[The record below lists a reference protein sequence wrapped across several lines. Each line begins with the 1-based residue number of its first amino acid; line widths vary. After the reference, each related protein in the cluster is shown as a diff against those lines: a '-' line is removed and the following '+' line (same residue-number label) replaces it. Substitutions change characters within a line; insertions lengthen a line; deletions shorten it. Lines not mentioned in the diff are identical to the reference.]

1 MVIELK
7 DDFER
12 ERQIFRS
19 QLVAKDELV
28 RQMKNEYLKHVQ
40 EIKEDA
46 EELHDLF
53 EKELGVKDVL
63 LE

>member
-12 ERQIFRS
+12 DRQIFRS
-19 QLVAKDELV
+19 QLMAKDELV
-28 RQMKNEYLKHVQ
+28 RQMKNEYLSHVQ
-40 EIKEDA
+40 EIKEDT

>member
-19 QLVAKDELV
+19 QLMAKDELV
-28 RQMKNEYLKHVQ
+28 RQMKNEYLSHVQ
-40 EIKEDA
+40 EIKEDT

>member
-1 MVIELK
+1 MK

-12 ERQIFRS
+12 ERKIFNA
-19 QLVAKDELV
+19 QLMAKDGLV
-28 RQMKNEYLKHVQ
+28 RQIKNEYIKHVQ
-40 EIKEDA
+40 DIKEDT

>member
-1 MVIELK
+1 M
-7 DDFER
+7 
-12 ERQIFRS
+12 
-19 QLVAKDELV
+19 AKDELN
-28 RQMKNEYLKHVQ
+28 RYMKNEYIKHVQ
-40 EIKEDA
+40 ELKADT

>member
-19 QLVAKDELV
+19 QLMAKDELV
-28 RQMKNEYLKHVQ
+28 RQMKNEYLSHVQ
-40 EIKEDA
+40 EIKEDT

-53 EKELGVKDVL
+53 EKELGVKDEL

>member
-1 MVIELK
+1 
-7 DDFER
+7 
-12 ERQIFRS
+12 
-19 QLVAKDELV
+19 
-28 RQMKNEYLKHVQ
+28 MKNEYLSHVQ
-40 EIKEDA
+40 EIKEDT